1 MRRALEIAGLF
12 TIAAALHVSAAA
24 IMLPEQLKQ
33 GEPTEAPPSPT
44 VAAGGAEI
52 EAMVAAWDAPPAAEM
67 AQDLP
72 PPPPQPAAPPDQ
84 PAPATDAPPL
94 PLAAPA
100 MAQPLPEPARPNLPA
115 PPPLPRIDPAQL
127 DLPELRDLSPPEVQ
141 PRLALDASARP
152 ARRPDRREARP
163 EPQRQP
169 QAQAQPQQQ
178 AQRQQ
183 PARQRQAGQGQSTPE
198 AGSGGVS
205 ASQRAS
211 LMSQWGAQIRSCI
224 NRNARAPRGLRGGG
238 QVVLSLS
245 IGRDGAVRGVGL
257 AASSGQPALDQ
268 AATEAARR
276 AGRCPAAPAGLAEP
290 AYAFELPISLAS
302 R

>member
-1 MRRALEIAGLF
+1 MRRILETAGLF

-33 GEPTEAPPSPT
+33 GEPTETPSDAPSAA

-52 EAMVAAWDAPPAAEM
+52 EAMVEAWDAPPKAEIV
-67 AQDLP
+67 QDLP
-72 PPPPQPAAPPDQ
+72 APLAQPEAAPDQ
-84 PAPATDAPPL
+84 PAPAPEAPPP
-94 PLAAPA
+94 PLTAPA
-100 MAQPLPEPARPNLPA
+100 MAQPVPAPARPNLPEPPA
-115 PPPLPRIDPAQL
+115 PPRINPAQL
-127 DLPELRDLSPPEVQ
+127 DLPELRDLSPPQVQ

-152 ARRPDRREARP
+152 ERRPDRRQARAAP
-163 EPQRQP
+163 QP
-169 QAQAQPQQQ
+169 QAQPQAQPQQ
-178 AQRQQ
+178 
-183 PARQRQAGQGQSTPE
+183 PARQSQAGSSQSTPQ

-205 ASQRAS
+205 ASERAS

-224 NRNARAPRGLRGGG
+224 NRSARAPRGLRGGG